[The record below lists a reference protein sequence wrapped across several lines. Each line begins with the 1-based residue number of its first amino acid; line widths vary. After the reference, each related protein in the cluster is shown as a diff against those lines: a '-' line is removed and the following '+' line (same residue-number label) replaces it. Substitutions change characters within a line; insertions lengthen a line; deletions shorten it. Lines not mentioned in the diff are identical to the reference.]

1 MLPGVKSMSQETLLL
16 IFILI
21 TGIAVILWFIEKKLA
36 VQKNDQQTKDIVN
49 QVFGE
54 LSGKI
59 INQAKIILE
68 GDKEAIY
75 KDNENKRNAIEKL
88 VTDLKNEID
97 ERQQEIRKLE
107 IDRNKKFG
115 EITKSIEEH
124 RKITDKL
131 QTSTEELSRVLSNN
145 QTRGE
150 WGERII
156 EDILKQAGLIE
167 GIHYDKQK
175 KLGGSSVIP
184 DITLLLPENRKVSI
198 DVKFPY
204 SEVQKLTHANSKSQR
219 QSHLK
224 QFERDLKEKINQIS
238 KRGYIN
244 IEAGTLDYAI
254 MFVPNEMLFSFI
266 NQEFPQIVDEAMAR
280 KIIIVS
286 PFTFLIVVRTVMES
300 YRNFMMQNNLREII
314 QHINEFVEEWS
325 RFTGEFDKFDGFII
339 KLRESFDQIHQTRYK
354 RMQLRI
360 KRIKDYQD
368 NKLLAEDK
376 NLQLSK
382 SLPE

>member
-1 MLPGVKSMSQETLLL
+1 MSQETLLL
-16 IFILI
+16 IFVLI
-21 TGIAVILWFIEKKLA
+21 TGIAVILWFIEKKLTF
-36 VQKNDQQTKDIVN
+36 QKNDQQTKDIVN

-54 LSGKI
+54 LSDKI

-75 KDNENKRNAIEKL
+75 KDTENKRSAIEKL
-88 VTDLKNEID
+88 VKDLKSEID

-107 IDRNKKFG
+107 VDRNKKFG

-156 EDILKQAGLIE
+156 EDILVQAGLIE
-167 GIHYDKQK
+167 GIHYDRQK
-175 KLGGSSVIP
+175 KLKGSLAIP
-184 DITLLLPENRKVSI
+184 DITLLLPENRKVAI

-204 SEVQKLTHANSKSQR
+204 SEIQKLAHAKSKSQR
-219 QSHLK
+219 QLHLT
-224 QFERDLKEKINQIS
+224 QFERDVKEKINQII

-254 MFVPNEMLFSFI
+254 MFVPNETLFSYI
-266 NQEFPQIVDEAMAR
+266 NQQFPQVVDEAMAK

-286 PFTFLIVVRTVMES
+286 PFTFLIVARTVMES

-314 QHINEFVEEWS
+314 QHINKFVEEWG
-325 RFTGEFDKFDGFII
+325 RFTKEFDKFDGFLTKI
-339 KLRESFDQIHQTRYK
+339 RESFDQIHQTRYK

-360 KRIKDYQD
+360 KRIKNYQD
-368 NKLLAEDK
+368 NELLTEDHD
-376 NLQLSK
+376 NNSTK